1 MNFVERTTWKFYR
14 GGQKM
19 RNACGQQGAVIW
31 RRALSLNLSVLKLT
45 FIFKRASFCFVKTQF
60 SLPLVLGLSEGN
72 EAKKVTME
80 VWCVRVIPWHGEYG
94 SNNVIL
100 EFVGVHE
107 DEADEWPVEHTQDKK
122 NLKIFNWLCEPEF
135 HTIYVY
141 SLIWLWDSQSYWSKI
156 VLYVAIFTLWTVIL
170 VFSADS
176 VWD

>member
-1 MNFVERTTWKFYR
+1 
-14 GGQKM
+14 M

-72 EAKKVTME
+72 EAKKATME

-100 EFVGVHE
+100 EFAGVHE

-135 HTIYVY
+135 HTIYV
-141 SLIWLWDSQSYWSKI
+141 
-156 VLYVAIFTLWTVIL
+156 
-170 VFSADS
+170 
-176 VWD
+176 

>member
-94 SNNVIL
+94 SNNVTL
-100 EFVGVHE
+100 
-107 DEADEWPVEHTQDKK
+107 
-122 NLKIFNWLCEPEF
+122 NLLVSMKMKLMSDQLNTLRTRKTWR
-135 HTIYVY
+135 
-141 SLIWLWDSQSYWSKI
+141 SLIDFVNQSSIQFMCTHSFDYEI
-156 VLYVAIFTLWTVIL
+156 PRRIGPRLYYMLLYSPYEPWF
-170 VFSADS
+170 
-176 VWD
+176 